1 LSIQTLN
8 RSFTMR
14 ITLAA
19 LLTLTLAACAT
30 TPEPAP
36 APAAKPVTAKPAE
49 APKPAPQ
56 CFNGDTGAFVPV
68 GTKAEVSGVKVE
80 CKASSDGKNAVWQGN
95 K

>member
-1 LSIQTLN
+1 
-8 RSFTMR
+8 MR
-14 ITLAA
+14 ITFAA

-36 APAAKPVTAKPAE
+36 AAKPAPAPAPAAKPAE

-56 CFNGDTGAFVPV
+56 CYNGDTSAFVAV
-68 GTKAEVSGVKVE
+68 GTKAEVAGVKVE
-80 CKASSDGKNAVWQGN
+80 CKLAGDGKSAVWQGA

>member
-1 LSIQTLN
+1 
-8 RSFTMR
+8 MR
-14 ITLAA
+14 MTFAA

-36 APAAKPVTAKPAE
+36 VAKPAPAAAAKPAE

-56 CFNGDTGAFVPV
+56 CYNGDSSAFVPV

-80 CKASSDGKNAVWQGN
+80 CKLAGDGKSAVWQGA

>member
-1 LSIQTLN
+1 
-8 RSFTMR
+8 MR
-14 ITLAA
+14 FTLAA

-36 APAAKPVTAKPAE
+36 APAPAPAAAKPAE

-56 CFNGDTGAFVPV
+56 CFNGDTGTFMAI
-68 GTKAEVSGVKVE
+68 GTKAEVAGVKVE
-80 CKASSDGKNAVWQGN
+80 CKASGDGKGAVWHGM